1 MKKLSLAAIIVTVSI
16 SLAGCT
22 NSGTASNGNETNTES
37 TTQNS
42 TESNVQN
49 SSENSTQNDD
59 VNNTQD
65 NNVNNTQDNNANNAQ
80 DNNVNTAQY
89 NNVNTPQNNNVN
101 NAQNNIVN
109 NTGNISLDKAKEIAL
124 AHAGLSADQVTFVQ
138 ANMDFDDGIQ
148 KYDIEFYCNGKEYD
162 YEINASN
169 GQIIQYDY
177 DMEYNYIP
185 NNNTTNY
192 QSNVNATANIS
203 AERAKEIALSHAGLA
218 SNQVTFKRTELDF
231 DDGIQKYE
239 IEFYYN
245 YREYSYEIDAN
256 TGNIIS
262 YELD

>member
-22 NSGTASNGNETNTES
+22 NSETASNGNKTNTES

-49 SSENSTQNDD
+49 SSESSTEN
-59 VNNTQD
+59 
-65 NNVNNTQDNNANNAQ
+65 NNVNNAQNNTVNNPQDNN
-80 DNNVNTAQY
+80 T
-89 NNVNTPQNNNVN
+89 N

-124 AHAGLSADQVTFVQ
+124 SHAGLSADQVTFVQ

-148 KYDIEFYCNGKEYD
+148 KYDIKFYCNGQEYD
-162 YEINASN
+162 YEINSSN
-169 GQIIQYDY
+169 GQIIQFDY

-192 QSNVNATANIS
+192 QSNVNTTANIS
-203 AERAKEIALSHAGLA
+203 VERAKEIALSHAGLA
-218 SNQVTFKRTELDF
+218 SNQVTFQRIELDF
-231 DDGIQKYE
+231 DNGIQKYE

-256 TGNIIS
+256 TGNILS
-262 YELD
+262 YEQD

>member
-22 NSGTASNGNETNTES
+22 NSETASNGNKTNTES

-49 SSENSTQNDD
+49 SSESSTEN
-59 VNNTQD
+59 
-65 NNVNNTQDNNANNAQ
+65 NNVNNAQNNTVNNPQDNN
-80 DNNVNTAQY
+80 T
-89 NNVNTPQNNNVN
+89 N

-109 NTGNISLDKAKEIAL
+109 NTGNISLDKSKEIAL
-124 AHAGLSADQVTFVQ
+124 SHAGLSADQVTFVQ

-148 KYDIEFYCNGKEYD
+148 KYDIKFYCNGQEYD
-162 YEINASN
+162 YEINSSN
-169 GQIIQYDY
+169 GQIVQFDY

-192 QSNVNATANIS
+192 QSNVNTTANIS
-203 AERAKEIALSHAGLA
+203 VERAKEIALSHAGLA
-218 SNQVTFKRTELDF
+218 SNQVTFQRIELDF
-231 DDGIQKYE
+231 DNGIQKYE

-256 TGNIIS
+256 TGNILS
-262 YELD
+262 YEQD

>member
-22 NSGTASNGNETNTES
+22 NSETASNGNKTNTES

-49 SSENSTQNDD
+49 SSESSTEN
-59 VNNTQD
+59 
-65 NNVNNTQDNNANNAQ
+65 NNVNNAQNNTVNNPQDNN
-80 DNNVNTAQY
+80 T
-89 NNVNTPQNNNVN
+89 N

-124 AHAGLSADQVTFVQ
+124 SHAGLSADQVTFVQ

-148 KYDIEFYCNGKEYD
+148 KYDIKFYCNGQEYD
-162 YEINASN
+162 YEINSSN
-169 GQIIQYDY
+169 GQIVQFDY

-192 QSNVNATANIS
+192 QSNVNTTANIS
-203 AERAKEIALSHAGLA
+203 VERAKEIALSHAGLA
-218 SNQVTFKRTELDF
+218 SNQVTFQRIELDF
-231 DDGIQKYE
+231 DNGIQKYE

-256 TGNIIS
+256 TGNILS
-262 YELD
+262 YEQDKYVFLN

>member
-22 NSGTASNGNETNTES
+22 NSETASNGNKTNTES

-49 SSENSTQNDD
+49 SSESSTEN
-59 VNNTQD
+59 
-65 NNVNNTQDNNANNAQ
+65 NNVNNAQ
-80 DNNVNTAQY
+80 DNNT
-89 NNVNTPQNNNVN
+89 N

-124 AHAGLSADQVTFVQ
+124 SHAGLSADQVTFVQ

-148 KYDIEFYCNGKEYD
+148 KYDIKFYCNGQEYD
-162 YEINASN
+162 YEINSSN
-169 GQIIQYDY
+169 GQIIQFDY

-192 QSNVNATANIS
+192 QSNVNTTANIS
-203 AERAKEIALSHAGLA
+203 VERAKEIALSHAGLSA
-218 SNQVTFKRTELDF
+218 DQVTFVKVKMDF

-256 TGNIIS
+256 TGNILS
-262 YELD
+262 YEQD

>member
-22 NSGTASNGNETNTES
+22 NSETASNGNKTNTES

-49 SSENSTQNDD
+49 SSESSTEN
-59 VNNTQD
+59 
-65 NNVNNTQDNNANNAQ
+65 NNVNNAQNNTVNNPQDNN
-80 DNNVNTAQY
+80 T
-89 NNVNTPQNNNVN
+89 N

-124 AHAGLSADQVTFVQ
+124 SHAGLSADQVTFVKV
-138 ANMDFDDGIQ
+138 NMDFDDGIQ
-148 KYDIEFYCNGKEYD
+148 KYDIKFYCNGQEYD
-162 YEINASN
+162 YEINSSN
-169 GQIIQYDY
+169 GQIIQFDY

-192 QSNVNATANIS
+192 QSNVNTTANIS
-203 AERAKEIALSHAGLA
+203 VERAKEIALSHAGLA
-218 SNQVTFKRTELDF
+218 SNQVTFQRIELDF
-231 DDGIQKYE
+231 DNGIQKYE

-256 TGNIIS
+256 TGNILS
-262 YELD
+262 YEQD

>member
-16 SLAGCT
+16 SLSGCT
-22 NSGTASNGNETNTES
+22 NSGTVSNGNENNIES

-49 SSENSTQNDD
+49 SSESSTEN
-59 VNNTQD
+59 
-65 NNVNNTQDNNANNAQ
+65 
-80 DNNVNTAQY
+80 NNVNTSQD
-89 NNVNTPQNNNVN
+89 NNTN

-124 AHAGLSADQVTFVQ
+124 SHAGLSADQVTFVKV
-138 ANMDFDDGIQ
+138 NMDFDDGIQ
-148 KYDIEFYCNGKEYD
+148 KYDIKFYCNGQEYD
-162 YEINASN
+162 YEINSSN
-169 GQIIQYDY
+169 GQIVQFDY

-192 QSNVNATANIS
+192 QSNVNTTANIS
-203 AERAKEIALSHAGLA
+203 VERAKEIALSHAGLA
-218 SNQVTFKRTELDF
+218 SNQVTFQRIELDF
-231 DDGIQKYE
+231 DNGIQKYE

-256 TGNIIS
+256 TGNILS
-262 YELD
+262 YEQD

>member
-22 NSGTASNGNETNTES
+22 NSETASNGNKTNTES

-49 SSENSTQNDD
+49 SSESSTEN
-59 VNNTQD
+59 
-65 NNVNNTQDNNANNAQ
+65 NNVNNAQ
-80 DNNVNTAQY
+80 DNNT
-89 NNVNTPQNNNVN
+89 N

-124 AHAGLSADQVTFVQ
+124 SHAGLSADQVTFVQ

-148 KYDIEFYCNGKEYD
+148 KYDIKFYCNGQEYD
-162 YEINASN
+162 YEINSFN
-169 GQIIQYDY
+169 GQIIQFDY

-192 QSNVNATANIS
+192 QSNVNTTANIS
-203 AERAKEIALSHAGLA
+203 VERAKEIALSHAGLA
-218 SNQVTFKRTELDF
+218 SNQVTFQRIELDF
-231 DDGIQKYE
+231 DNGIQKYE

-256 TGNIIS
+256 TGNILS
-262 YELD
+262 YEQD

>member
-22 NSGTASNGNETNTES
+22 NSETASNGNKTNTES

-49 SSENSTQNDD
+49 SSESSTEN
-59 VNNTQD
+59 
-65 NNVNNTQDNNANNAQ
+65 NNVNNAQNNTVNNPQDNN
-80 DNNVNTAQY
+80 T
-89 NNVNTPQNNNVN
+89 N

-124 AHAGLSADQVTFVQ
+124 SHAGLSADQVTFVQ
-138 ANMDFDDGIQ
+138 VNMDFDDGIQ
-148 KYDIEFYCNGKEYD
+148 KYDIKFYCNGQEYD
-162 YEINASN
+162 YEINSSN
-169 GQIIQYDY
+169 GQIIQFDY

-192 QSNVNATANIS
+192 QSNVNTTANIS
-203 AERAKEIALSHAGLA
+203 VERAKEIALSHAGLA
-218 SNQVTFKRTELDF
+218 SNQVTFQRIELDF
-231 DDGIQKYE
+231 DNGIQKYE

-256 TGNIIS
+256 TGNILS
-262 YELD
+262 YEQD

>member
-22 NSGTASNGNETNTES
+22 NSETASNGNKTNTES

-49 SSENSTQNDD
+49 SSESSTEN
-59 VNNTQD
+59 
-65 NNVNNTQDNNANNAQ
+65 NNVNNAQNNTVNNPQDNN
-80 DNNVNTAQY
+80 T
-89 NNVNTPQNNNVN
+89 N

-124 AHAGLSADQVTFVQ
+124 SHAGLSADQVTFVKV
-138 ANMDFDDGIQ
+138 NMDFDDGIQ
-148 KYDIEFYCNGKEYD
+148 KYDIKFYCNGQEYD
-162 YEINASN
+162 YEINSSN
-169 GQIIQYDY
+169 GQIIQFDY

-192 QSNVNATANIS
+192 QSNVNTTANIS
-203 AERAKEIALSHAGLA
+203 VERAKEIALSHAGLA
-218 SNQVTFKRTELDF
+218 SNQVTFQRIELDF
-231 DDGIQKYE
+231 DNGIQKYE

-256 TGNIIS
+256 TGNILS
-262 YELD
+262 YE

>member
-22 NSGTASNGNETNTES
+22 NSETASNGNKTNTKY

-49 SSENSTQNDD
+49 SSESSTEN
-59 VNNTQD
+59 
-65 NNVNNTQDNNANNAQ
+65 NNVNNAQNNTVNNPQDNN
-80 DNNVNTAQY
+80 T
-89 NNVNTPQNNNVN
+89 N

-109 NTGNISLDKAKEIAL
+109 NTGDISVDKAKEIAL
-124 AHAGLSADQVTFVQ
+124 SHAGLSADQVTFVKVK
-138 ANMDFDDGIQ
+138 MDFDDGIQ
-148 KYDIEFYCNGKEYD
+148 KYDIKFYCNGQEYD
-162 YEINASN
+162 YEINSSN
-169 GQIIQYDY
+169 GQIIQFDY

-192 QSNVNATANIS
+192 QSNVNTTANIS
-203 AERAKEIALSHAGLA
+203 VERAKEIALSHAGLA
-218 SNQVTFKRTELDF
+218 SNQVTFQRIELDF
-231 DDGIQKYE
+231 DNGIQKYE

-256 TGNIIS
+256 TGNILS
-262 YELD
+262 YEQD

>member
-16 SLAGCT
+16 SLVACT

-65 NNVNNTQDNNANNAQ
+65 NNVN
-80 DNNVNTAQY
+80 TAQY

-124 AHAGLSADQVTFVQ
+124 SHAGLSADQVTFVQ
-138 ANMDFDDGIQ
+138 ANMDFDDGIK
-148 KYDIEFYCNGKEYD
+148 KYDIEFYCNGQEYD

-169 GQIIQYDY
+169 GQIIQFDY

-185 NNNTTNY
+185 NNNTTNN
-192 QSNVNATANIS
+192 QGNVNATANIS
-203 AERAKEIALSHAGLA
+203 VERAKEIALSHAGLA
-218 SNQVTFKRTELDF
+218 SNQVTFQRTELDF
-231 DDGIQKYE
+231 DNGIQKYE

-256 TGNIIS
+256 TGNILS
-262 YELD
+262 YEQD

>member
-22 NSGTASNGNETNTES
+22 NSETASNGNKTNTES

-49 SSENSTQNDD
+49 SSESSTEN
-59 VNNTQD
+59 
-65 NNVNNTQDNNANNAQ
+65 NNVNNAQ
-80 DNNVNTAQY
+80 DNNT
-89 NNVNTPQNNNVN
+89 N

-124 AHAGLSADQVTFVQ
+124 SHAGLSADQVTFVKV
-138 ANMDFDDGIQ
+138 NMDFDDGIQ
-148 KYDIEFYCNGKEYD
+148 KYDIKFYCNGQEYD
-162 YEINASN
+162 YEINSSN
-169 GQIIQYDY
+169 GQIIQFDY

-192 QSNVNATANIS
+192 QGNVNTTANIS
-203 AERAKEIALSHAGLA
+203 VERAKEIALSHAGLA
-218 SNQVTFKRTELDF
+218 SNQVTFQRIELDF
-231 DDGIQKYE
+231 DNGIQKYE

-256 TGNIIS
+256 TGNILS
-262 YELD
+262 YEQD

>member
-22 NSGTASNGNETNTES
+22 NSETASNGNKTNTES

-49 SSENSTQNDD
+49 SSESSTEN
-59 VNNTQD
+59 
-65 NNVNNTQDNNANNAQ
+65 
-80 DNNVNTAQY
+80 NNVNTSQD
-89 NNVNTPQNNNVN
+89 NNTN

-124 AHAGLSADQVTFVQ
+124 SHAGLSADQVTFVQ
-138 ANMDFDDGIQ
+138 ANM
-148 KYDIEFYCNGKEYD
+148 
-162 YEINASN
+162 
-169 GQIIQYDY
+169 
-177 DMEYNYIP
+177 
-185 NNNTTNY
+185 
-192 QSNVNATANIS
+192 
-203 AERAKEIALSHAGLA
+203 
-218 SNQVTFKRTELDF
+218 DF

-256 TGNIIS
+256 TGNILS
-262 YELD
+262 YEQD

>member
-16 SLAGCT
+16 SLSGCT
-22 NSGTASNGNETNTES
+22 NSGTVSNGNENNIES

-49 SSENSTQNDD
+49 SSESSTEN
-59 VNNTQD
+59 
-65 NNVNNTQDNNANNAQ
+65 NNVNNAQNNTVNNPQDNN
-80 DNNVNTAQY
+80 T
-89 NNVNTPQNNNVN
+89 N

-124 AHAGLSADQVTFVQ
+124 SHAGLSADQVTFVKVK
-138 ANMDFDDGIQ
+138 MDFDDGIQ
-148 KYDIEFYCNGKEYD
+148 KYDIKFYCNGQEYD
-162 YEINASN
+162 YEINSSN
-169 GQIIQYDY
+169 GQIIQFDY

-192 QSNVNATANIS
+192 QSNVNTTANIS
-203 AERAKEIALSHAGLA
+203 VERAKEIALSHAGLSA
-218 SNQVTFKRTELDF
+218 DQVTFVKVKMDF

-256 TGNIIS
+256 TGNILS
-262 YELD
+262 YEQD

>member
-22 NSGTASNGNETNTES
+22 NSETASNGNKTNTEY

-49 SSENSTQNDD
+49 SSESSTEN
-59 VNNTQD
+59 
-65 NNVNNTQDNNANNAQ
+65 NNVNNAQNNTVNNPQDNN
-80 DNNVNTAQY
+80 T
-89 NNVNTPQNNNVN
+89 N

-124 AHAGLSADQVTFVQ
+124 SHAGLSADQVTFVKVK
-138 ANMDFDDGIQ
+138 M
-148 KYDIEFYCNGKEYD
+148 
-162 YEINASN
+162 
-169 GQIIQYDY
+169 
-177 DMEYNYIP
+177 
-185 NNNTTNY
+185 
-192 QSNVNATANIS
+192 
-203 AERAKEIALSHAGLA
+203 
-218 SNQVTFKRTELDF
+218 DF

-256 TGNIIS
+256 TGNILS
-262 YELD
+262 YEQD

>member
-22 NSGTASNGNETNTES
+22 NSETASNGNKTNTES

-49 SSENSTQNDD
+49 SSESSTEN
-59 VNNTQD
+59 
-65 NNVNNTQDNNANNAQ
+65 NNVNNAQNNTVNNPQDNN
-80 DNNVNTAQY
+80 T
-89 NNVNTPQNNNVN
+89 N

-124 AHAGLSADQVTFVQ
+124 SHAGLSADQVTFVK

-148 KYDIEFYCNGKEYD
+148 KYDIKFYCNGQEYD
-162 YEINASN
+162 YEINSSN
-169 GQIIQYDY
+169 GQIIQFDY

-192 QSNVNATANIS
+192 QSNVNTTANIS
-203 AERAKEIALSHAGLA
+203 VERAKEIALSHAGLA
-218 SNQVTFKRTELDF
+218 SNQVTFQRIELDF
-231 DDGIQKYE
+231 DNGIQKYE

-256 TGNIIS
+256 TGNILS
-262 YELD
+262 YEQD

>member
-22 NSGTASNGNETNTES
+22 NSETASNGNKTNTES
-37 TTQNS
+37 TKQNS

-49 SSENSTQNDD
+49 SSESSTEN
-59 VNNTQD
+59 
-65 NNVNNTQDNNANNAQ
+65 NNVNNAQNNTVNNPQDNN
-80 DNNVNTAQY
+80 T
-89 NNVNTPQNNNVN
+89 N

-124 AHAGLSADQVTFVQ
+124 SHAGLSADQVTFVQ

-148 KYDIEFYCNGKEYD
+148 KYDIKFYCNGQEYD
-162 YEINASN
+162 YEINSSN
-169 GQIIQYDY
+169 GQIIQFDY

-192 QSNVNATANIS
+192 QSNVNTTANIS
-203 AERAKEIALSHAGLA
+203 VERAKEIALSHAGLA
-218 SNQVTFKRTELDF
+218 SNQVTFQRIELDF
-231 DDGIQKYE
+231 DNGIQKYE

-256 TGNIIS
+256 TGNILS
-262 YELD
+262 YEQD

>member
-22 NSGTASNGNETNTES
+22 NSETASNGNKTNTES

-49 SSENSTQNDD
+49 RSESSTEN
-59 VNNTQD
+59 
-65 NNVNNTQDNNANNAQ
+65 NNVNNAQNNTVNNPQDNN
-80 DNNVNTAQY
+80 T
-89 NNVNTPQNNNVN
+89 N

-124 AHAGLSADQVTFVQ
+124 SHAGLSADQVTFVQ

-148 KYDIEFYCNGKEYD
+148 KYDIKSFRNAHEYD
-162 YEINASN
+162 YEINSSN
-169 GQIIQYDY
+169 GQIIQFDY

-192 QSNVNATANIS
+192 QSNVNTTANIS
-203 AERAKEIALSHAGLA
+203 VERAKEIALSHAGLA
-218 SNQVTFKRTELDF
+218 SNQVTFQRIELDF
-231 DDGIQKYE
+231 DNGIQKYE

-256 TGNIIS
+256 TGNILS
-262 YELD
+262 YE

>member
-22 NSGTASNGNETNTES
+22 NSETASNGNKTNTES

-49 SSENSTQNDD
+49 SSESSTE
-59 VNNTQD
+59 
-65 NNVNNTQDNNANNAQ
+65 
-80 DNNVNTAQY
+80 
-89 NNVNTPQNNNVN
+89 NNNVN
-101 NAQNNIVN
+101 NAQNNTVN

-124 AHAGLSADQVTFVQ
+124 SHAGLSADQVTFVQ

-148 KYDIEFYCNGKEYD
+148 KYDIKFYCNGQEYD
-162 YEINASN
+162 YEINSSN
-169 GQIIQYDY
+169 GQIIQFDY

-192 QSNVNATANIS
+192 QSNVNSTANIS
-203 AERAKEIALSHAGLA
+203 VERAKEIALSHAGLA
-218 SNQVTFKRTELDF
+218 SNQVTFQRIELDF
-231 DDGIQKYE
+231 DNGIQKYE

-256 TGNIIS
+256 TGNILS
-262 YELD
+262 YEQD

>member
-22 NSGTASNGNETNTES
+22 NSETASNGNKTNTES

-49 SSENSTQNDD
+49 SSESSTEN
-59 VNNTQD
+59 
-65 NNVNNTQDNNANNAQ
+65 NNVNNAQNNTVNNPQDNN
-80 DNNVNTAQY
+80 T
-89 NNVNTPQNNNVN
+89 N

-124 AHAGLSADQVTFVQ
+124 SHAGLSADQVTFVQ
-138 ANMDFDDGIQ
+138 ANLDFDDGIQ
-148 KYDIEFYCNGKEYD
+148 KYDIKFYCNGQEYD
-162 YEINASN
+162 YEINSSN
-169 GQIIQYDY
+169 GQIIQFDY

-192 QSNVNATANIS
+192 QSNVNTTANIS
-203 AERAKEIALSHAGLA
+203 VERAKEIALSHAGLA
-218 SNQVTFKRTELDF
+218 SNQVTFQRIELDF
-231 DDGIQKYE
+231 DNGIQKYE

-256 TGNIIS
+256 TGNILS
-262 YELD
+262 YE